1 MNHSQGM
8 GASNGSNFTSI
19 NNFAFFLLA
28 TIVLAGINDVDG
40 IIIGGVLGHTICTGL
55 AVIAGAL
62 ISRKISVR
70 AVTFIGA
77 IGKEECPKNIGLVQI
92 RYWPF
97 VMTISHETRRQLD
110 TPENKHCFPRLEVQV
125 LDVK

>member
-1 MNHSQGM
+1 MLCKLNL
-8 GASNGSNFTSI
+8 TLI
-19 NNFAFFLLA
+19 DFFILLA

-77 IGKEECPKNIGLVQI
+77 IGK
-92 RYWPF
+92 
-97 VMTISHETRRQLD
+97 TIL
-110 TPENKHCFPRLEVQV
+110 
-125 LDVK
+125 

>member
-1 MNHSQGM
+1 MRKLPCKLNL
-8 GASNGSNFTSI
+8 TLI
-19 NNFAFFLLA
+19 DFFILLA

-77 IGKEECPKNIGLVQI
+77 IGKAFSNYIILNTKIN
-92 RYWPF
+92 
-97 VMTISHETRRQLD
+97 
-110 TPENKHCFPRLEVQV
+110 
-125 LDVK
+125 

>member
-1 MNHSQGM
+1 MGDKGEGRGQKSQKM
-8 GASNGSNFTSI
+8 GHIIYGQLLEIGSQKHIECNSPI
-19 NNFAFFLLA
+19 NNIDFSLFLA

-40 IIIGGVLGHTICTGL
+40 IIVGGVLGHTICTGL

-77 IGKEECPKNIGLVQI
+77 IGKAFSK
-92 RYWPF
+92 
-97 VMTISHETRRQLD
+97 
-110 TPENKHCFPRLEVQV
+110 
-125 LDVK
+125 

>member
-1 MNHSQGM
+1 MIWKYSVNGYSKT
-8 GASNGSNFTSI
+8 ASNGSNFTSI

-77 IGKEECPKNIGLVQI
+77 IGKAFSKYLNHTEYQ
-92 RYWPF
+92 
-97 VMTISHETRRQLD
+97 D
-110 TPENKHCFPRLEVQV
+110 
-125 LDVK
+125 

>member
-1 MNHSQGM
+1 MLYRKT
-8 GASNGSNFTSI
+8 ASNRSNFTSI
-19 NNFAFFLLA
+19 NNVDFFLLLA

-40 IIIGGVLGHTICTGL
+40 IILGGVLGHTICTGL

-77 IGKEECPKNIGLVQI
+77 IGKMGCPKNI
-92 RYWPF
+92 R
-97 VMTISHETRRQLD
+97 HEYLLLWLSR
-110 TPENKHCFPRLEVQV
+110 HLESKNDRPW
-125 LDVK
+125 LAKI

>member
-1 MNHSQGM
+1 MLCKLNL
-8 GASNGSNFTSI
+8 TLI
-19 NNFAFFLLA
+19 DFFILLA

-77 IGKEECPKNIGLVQI
+77 IGKEGCLKNIGIVQI
-92 RYWPF
+92 KYWPF
-97 VMTISHETRRQLD
+97 VMTISQHY
-110 TPENKHCFPRLEVQV
+110 V
-125 LDVK
+125 